1 MKLEDLTQFDYK
13 RPRKL
18 IKYLLLVTAYT
29 NVIVGLSFLFI
40 NQFPG
45 LIYLYLIT
53 GFTTTFILLPI
64 IIIFGC
70 FIFFKKTKSGL
81 WKLIKNEVVLVG
93 WTLGSLIFYFMCLL
107 IATKILKWKW
117 QKWNYGSGEDYWI
130 INIGKNVQLGVEEFK
145 YSNYR
150 NNFTIAQNV
159 LQHRV

>member
-107 IATKILKWKW
+107 IATKILK
-117 QKWNYGSGEDYWI
+117 
-130 INIGKNVQLGVEEFK
+130 
-145 YSNYR
+145 
-150 NNFTIAQNV
+150 
-159 LQHRV
+159 